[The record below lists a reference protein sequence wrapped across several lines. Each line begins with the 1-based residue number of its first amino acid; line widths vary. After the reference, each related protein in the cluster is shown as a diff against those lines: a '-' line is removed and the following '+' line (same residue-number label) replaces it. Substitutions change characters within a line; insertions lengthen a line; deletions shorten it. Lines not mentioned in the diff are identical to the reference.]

1 MVTIHDKFS
10 AKLKEKE
17 KEKSNRKT
25 NMPATASVVKNNAL
39 LNYFNYHIR
48 YLNANSSYTGFYGI
62 WEFLSSN
69 FFNPNSFLV

>member
-1 MVTIHDKFS
+1 MVPIHDKFS

-17 KEKSNRKT
+17 KEKSNRKI
-25 NMPATASVVKNNAL
+25 NLPATALLVKNNVL

-62 WEFLSSN
+62 YIYIYLYI
-69 FFNPNSFLV
+69 FFINI